1 VLHPLP
7 PRHTHAD
14 GLPGPV
20 DFLFAIP
27 ETQNSINVSWIP
39 PVFTNTS
46 DPLLLRY
53 IILSHNTSNDLFSF
67 DLAVETEVEPSANSD
82 LVSTILTGLEV
93 GTKYAVAIRAQSSAG
108 NGSNPERYVIVS
120 TYGRRELGST
130 VCVCVCVCA
139 RVCVC
144 VRACAWLYSVCL
156 RPFVPCHYP
165 TRSPIK
171 SSEPHCQSNPQ

>member
-1 VLHPLP
+1 MEEVSNIVYDVRSTLGVTSPP
-7 PRHTHAD
+7 SPRHTHAD

-130 VCVCVCVCA
+130 VCVCVCVRA

-144 VRACAWLYSVCL
+144 VRACA
-156 RPFVPCHYP
+156 
-165 TRSPIK
+165 
-171 SSEPHCQSNPQ
+171 